1 MHSERFI
8 STLVED
14 IKNGADIS
22 SVVLHRMKSKGDTL
36 YEVIVRRRDTR
47 QLQTIAA
54 WLGQSAVDDHK
65 TYDEI
70 VDVMLACTGRI
81 LEEEMRLFEE

>member
-1 MHSERFI
+1 LHSDRFL
-8 STLVED
+8 STLIDE
-14 IKNGADIS
+14 IKNGTDIS

-36 YEVIVRRRDTR
+36 YEVVVRRRDTR

-54 WLGQSAVDDHK
+54 WLGKSAIDDHQ

-70 VDVMLACTGRI
+70 VDVMLACVGRI
-81 LEEEMRLFEE
+81 LEEEMHLFED